1 MPENLSH
8 INRKNDLAPDY
19 FLRHSLAM
27 KQEVRRITDEL
38 GTDRL
43 CEALGVKPASIEK
56 ARVTGMFPASWY
68 APLRYLCDVNG
79 IDCPMEPFA
88 WKAPK

>member
-1 MPENLSH
+1 MQEKSSR
-8 INRKNDLAPDY
+8 INRKNHLDLT
-19 FLRHSLAM
+19 FFRGHGGAM
-27 KQEVRRITDEL
+27 KHEVIRITDAL
-38 GTDRL
+38 GTQRL

-79 IDCPMEPFA
+79 IDCPLEPFA